1 MTGTD
6 GSLSHNATI
15 TVTMEPQ
22 PQPDFSLWAD
32 PDSVSFI
39 AGESTSAIVGIVSSD
54 GFADPV
60 DLTAASVPSG
70 ITGTCSPSTI
80 EGSGTSTCTLSGTA
94 DGWYTVDVF
103 GTALQGSLVHTVSIT
118 VEVRAG
124 EPMPDTT
131 PPQIA
136 ISSPKNS
143 SFVLTPTVTITVA
156 GNASDDVG
164 IQSVELSTDN
174 VTWVPANGTHSWT
187 GNITVQAGVTT
198 IYARA
203 IDLAGNSKTVRI
215 SVYVDV
221 SRGPVVSGSSIPIRL
236 VLVLSTG
243 AIAAE
248 MALWGA
254 LRRRERRRKAGGKAS
269 SLPKDPMK
277 PNAKAAPPTVDP
289 AIDPFN
295 RLRNQ

>member
-1 MTGTD
+1 
-6 GSLSHNATI
+6 
-15 TVTMEPQ
+15 
-22 PQPDFSLWAD
+22 
-32 PDSVSFI
+32 
-39 AGESTSAIVGIVSSD
+39 
-54 GFADPV
+54 
-60 DLTAASVPSG
+60 
-70 ITGTCSPSTI
+70 
-80 EGSGTSTCTLSGTA
+80 
-94 DGWYTVDVF
+94 
-103 GTALQGSLVHTVSIT
+103 
-118 VEVRAG
+118 
-124 EPMPDTT
+124 MPDTT

-156 GNASDDVG
+156 GNASDDSG

-269 SLPKDPMK
+269 SLPTDPMK